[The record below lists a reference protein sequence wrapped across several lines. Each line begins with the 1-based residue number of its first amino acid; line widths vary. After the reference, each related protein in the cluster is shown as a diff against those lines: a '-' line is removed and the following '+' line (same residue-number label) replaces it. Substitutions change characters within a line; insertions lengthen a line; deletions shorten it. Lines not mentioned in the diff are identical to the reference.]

1 MEGLMSETELTETLT
16 KFMKGASAPG
26 VDGFTVNWLREFWP
40 DLRKLVTNALNE
52 MYGEELLSSMCRE
65 AIIRLLRKGEK
76 NPLLPGNYRPI
87 SLLSIF
93 YKLASA
99 TITRRIKP
107 VLSRLIGIEQKAY
120 LSENNI
126 GSVIINI
133 INMIDFC
140 NKKQKEALILL
151 VDFQKAFDSITHNF
165 IDSTLKI
172 FGFGDSIRKWVRLFF
187 NKREATILL
196 GGHLSKKI
204 LLEQGVPQGDVI
216 SPYIFL
222 LSVEILA
229 LKIKHTKNLTG
240 ITYEQRDVRAEIF
253 ADDLIVMVERSKKNL
268 RNFTSRPLKSPSTCL
283 HCRQEICNCSQ
294 EIWIENPVL
303 LLVKLFPVTG
313 YFVFREEII
322 LVEGSK
328 II

>member
-1 MEGLMSETELTETLT
+1 MPRGNHKAT
-16 KFMKGASAPG
+16 KER
-26 VDGFTVNWLREFWP
+26 W
-40 DLRKLVTNALNE
+40 
-52 MYGEELLSSMCRE
+52 
-65 AIIRLLRKGEK
+65 K

-204 LLEQGVPQGDVI
+204 LLEQGCPRG
-216 SPYIFL
+216 
-222 LSVEILA
+222 
-229 LKIKHTKNLTG
+229 
-240 ITYEQRDVRAEIF
+240 
-253 ADDLIVMVERSKKNL
+253 M
-268 RNFTSRPLKSPSTCL
+268 
-283 HCRQEICNCSQ
+283 
-294 EIWIENPVL
+294 
-303 LLVKLFPVTG
+303 
-313 YFVFREEII
+313 
-322 LVEGSK
+322 
-328 II
+328 